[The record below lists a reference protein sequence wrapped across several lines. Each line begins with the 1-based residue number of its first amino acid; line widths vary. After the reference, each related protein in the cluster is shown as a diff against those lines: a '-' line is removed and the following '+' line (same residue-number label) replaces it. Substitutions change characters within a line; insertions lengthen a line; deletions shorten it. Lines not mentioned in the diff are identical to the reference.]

1 MKRMSLILLMLAALQ
16 YMHSQITI
24 NNSLYTPVQL
34 VDGILVPAASGTTIS
49 NVTFSGVYN
58 SSNRYQVGYFTTATT
73 TLAQMG
79 FNSGVVLSTGNTS
92 DIPLTLGQNPQA
104 AGQMSTGYVSCTAGE
119 IRETGTCPTIIN
131 DVNILAGTTNYYNA
145 AILEFDFVPV
155 SDIVQFRYI
164 FGSEE
169 YTDNNGLINYQCSSY
184 NDKFGFLISGPGIA
198 GGQGFTNNARN
209 IARLANGSQVSI
221 NSVNGGTVGSSGG
234 APSAANCQSANPA
247 WIQNNPSAE
256 YLGTIDGTELNGNTI
271 ILTAEQTG
279 LTPGQTYH
287 IKLLVTDV
295 GDAAYDAVVYLEAGS
310 FTTLSCT
317 DPSAPTLGLI
327 TQPTCATPTAAV
339 VLSGLPS
346 TGSWTVTASPGGATI
361 TGSGT
366 SANFIGLNP
375 ASNYSFIVTN
385 AAGCSSVP
393 SANALINSIP
403 SNPTAPVIGAIT
415 QPSCLTPA
423 GSVILSGL
431 PSTGTW
437 TITSSPGGLTQS
449 GTGTSAT
456 FTGLVSNTT
465 YTFSVTNSAGCSSIF
480 SNNAAISLYTP
491 TPPILGTISQ
501 PTCLTST
508 GTVVLSGLPSTG
520 TWTVTSTPGGLTLI
534 SSGTTGNFTGL
545 PSVVSYTFTVTDNSG
560 CISSSSLPVLINPQ
574 PTTPA
579 IPIIESI
586 TQPTCISNTGSVDL
600 SGLPA
605 SGTWTISVL
614 PSGSSTGTGTSTTI
628 TGLTASTNYTFS
640 ITNSLG
646 CTSVATSNVV
656 INSIPTAPSSPIV
669 GTITQPS
676 CLTPTGSVDLSGL
689 PSGNWT
695 ISSSPGSL
703 TQSGNTSATTFNGLS
718 SNTTYTFTV
727 TTTNT
732 LCTSLP
738 SSNVVISLFSP
749 TPPIMG
755 SITQPTCTTPTGM
768 VNLSGLPSVGSWT
781 VTSTP
786 GGITLNSSG
795 TTGVISGLTSGNYSF
810 TVTDNS
816 GCISAAS
823 AFVIINTQPLTP
835 AAPSIGAVTQ
845 PSCIDNTGSVELTN
859 LPSGNWTITASPGG
873 NLSSSGSNYTYS
885 GLPPSSSYT
894 YTITN
899 DQGCTSTSSAT
910 VTFNAVPAPP
920 SSPITGTITQPTC
933 ALPDGSVELTGLPAT
948 GTWTIIASPG
958 GVILTGTGT
967 TATFIELS
975 AGTTYTFSVT
985 NSDGCVSSNSGTV
998 VINSIPSPPAS
1009 PTASITIQP
1018 TCLVPTGTLEVTLP
1032 LGTNFEYSIDGINF
1046 QSSPIFVGLS
1056 PGIYSVYVENNTTSC
1071 VSIATLLTVNAVP
1084 NAPGAPIVNITA
1096 QPTCLTPSGSVEI
1109 VSPIGANFQYT
1120 MSNGISIIPLS
1131 TTTIG
1136 LLNPGQTYS
1145 FTVTDISTGCSSS
1158 SFDVT
1163 INDLPVPET
1172 VDAGVDY
1179 TINTGESA
1187 TLTASGNGNL
1197 VWENGDIT
1205 STIVSPTVTTTYV
1218 VTLTDANGCTDT
1230 DFATVYIA
1238 IECGDLFIPTAF
1250 SPNGDNM
1257 NSLFRI
1263 KINPSCVKE
1272 MSLKVYDRWGEVV
1285 FQTVSPTG
1293 SWDGKYKEK
1302 DLDSGVFVYT
1312 LDIKLN
1318 SETESKKYSGNVT
1331 LIK

>member
-1 MKRMSLILLMLAALQ
+1 MKRMSLTLLMLAALQ

-24 NNSLYTPVQL
+24 NNSLYSPVQL
-34 VDGILVPAASGTTIS
+34 VDGILVPSASGTTIS

-79 FNSGVVLSTGNTS
+79 FSSGVVLSTGNTS

-104 AGQMSTGYVSCTAGE
+104 AAQMSTGYVSCTAGE

-169 YTDNNGLINYQCSSY
+169 YTDNSGLINYQCSSY

-327 TQPTCATPTAAV
+327 TQPTCATPTATVA
-339 VLSGLPS
+339 LSGLPS

-415 QPSCLTPA
+415 QPSCLTPT
-423 GSVILSGL
+423 GSVVLSGL

-456 FTGLVSNTT
+456 FIGLVSNTT
-465 YTFSVTNSAGCSSIF
+465 YIFSVTNSVGCTSIF

-491 TPPILGTISQ
+491 TPPILGTITQ
-501 PTCLTST
+501 PTCLIST
-508 GTVVLSGLPSTG
+508 GTVALSGLPAAG
-520 TWTVTSTPGGLTLI
+520 AWTVTSTPGGLTLI

-545 PSVVSYTFTVTDNSG
+545 PSGVSYTFTVTDNSG

-579 IPIIESI
+579 IPIIGTI

-628 TGLTASTNYTFS
+628 NGLTASTNYTFS
-640 ITNSLG
+640 IANSSG
-646 CTSVATSNVV
+646 CTSLATSNVV

-669 GTITQPS
+669 GAITQPS
-676 CLTPTGSVDLSGL
+676 CLTPTGSVELSGL

-695 ISSSPGSL
+695 ITSSPGSL
-703 TQSGNTSATTFNGLS
+703 TQSGSTSATTFNGLS

-749 TPPIMG
+749 TPPITG
-755 SITQPTCTTPTGM
+755 SVTQPTCTTPTGM

-795 TTGVISGLTSGNYSF
+795 TTGVISGLTSGNYTF

-823 AFVIINTQPLTP
+823 AFALINTQPLTP
-835 AAPSIGAVTQ
+835 VAPSIGAVTQ

-958 GVILTGTGT
+958 GAILTGTGT

-998 VINSIPSPPAS
+998 VINSIPNPPAS

-1109 VSPIGANFQYT
+1109 VSPIAANFQYT
-1120 MSNGISIIPLS
+1120 MSNGSSIIPLS

-1205 STIVSPTVTTTYV
+1205 STTVSPTVTTTYV

-1272 MSLKVYDRWGEVV
+1272 MSLKVYDRWGEVI
-1285 FQTVSPTG
+1285 FQTESPTG
-1293 SWDGKYKEK
+1293 SWDGKYKDK

-1318 SETESKKYSGNVT
+1318 SETELKKYSGNVT